1 MEETKYSKALK
12 EIYVLLNASTY
23 DIIEKLP
30 DEFKEY
36 ILDKMDDNYD
46 YTIEYGKPLIQQKMM
61 PETKIILKK
70 IFNLY
75 LSD

>member
-1 MEETKYSKALK
+1 MEDTKYSKALK

-30 DEFKEY
+30 DELKEY
-36 ILDKMDDNYD
+36 IFDKMDNNYN
-46 YTIEYGKPLIQQKMM
+46 YAIEIGKPLIQQKMM

>member
-23 DIIEKLP
+23 YIIEKLP

-46 YTIEYGKPLIQQKMM
+46 YTIEFGKPLIQQKMM

>member
-46 YTIEYGKPLIQQKMM
+46 YTIEFGKPLIQQKMM